1 MALKFGND
9 KYNLLRSIMPK
20 RIFKFMI
27 QIYNSWFLF
36 MSCFSILCILSV
48 CEKLRKFVG
57 STLVIWLKL
66 IYFCIFG
73 TVIGIERMFSKI
85 SNRNLSTKLDSFN
98 PKMSWNEIP
107 IIQYLCKVSYRR
119 MRKNLLQKIFACH
132 LFMLSVFYIYY

>member
-57 STLVIWLKL
+57 STRVICLKL

-73 TVIGIERMFSKI
+73 TIIGIERMFSKI
-85 SNRNLSTKLDSFN
+85 SNRNLSTKLDYFN